1 MLWLPDGEIFLE
13 ICLFVLTE
21 CTNVTDRQTHTHR
34 MTAKVALAQHRVA
47 KTVLTLSKEA
57 NNLLE
62 ADIHDLA
69 INLLQV

>member
-1 MLWLPDGEIFLE
+1 MYER
-13 ICLFVLTE
+13 
-21 CTNVTDRQTHTHR
+21 DRQTDTHR
-34 MTAKVALAQHRVA
+34 MTAKAALAQHRVA